1 MMLNK
6 TKQKVLAK
14 ECVVTRLSATASS
27 LSGLKVPSVSM
38 YMALP
43 SPPPWS
49 IGSCGT
55 TQTLSMKIPYSNAF
69 LRNFTSTLPDRW
81 PQVCGTTGSSRSE
94 TLQTSL
100 WWSPSQFHLQRTVNP
115 TSYTLTTSAWISEL
129 YWPCRSLSSS
139 LEPVEIWIISALL
152 WWNSVAVVKPI
163 GTSLAA
169 SVSNEGKSNHGST
182 C

>member
-1 MMLNK
+1 MLS
-6 TKQKVLAK
+6 K
-14 ECVVTRLSATASS
+14 ERLVTHLSATASS

-55 TQTLSMKIPYSNAF
+55 TKTWQMKIPYGNAF
-69 LRNFTSTLPDRW
+69 FVELCLDSTWQVTASVWHNWVFPVRNSPNISVMEPVSIPPAKNRK
-81 PQVCGTTGSSRSE
+81 PQFSLVKHVTGKPRQQWRSM
-94 TLQTSL
+94 
-100 WWSPSQFHLQRTVNP
+100 
-115 TSYTLTTSAWISEL
+115 WISEL
-129 YWPCRSLSSS
+129 YRPCRSLSSS

-152 WWNSVAVVKPI
+152 WWNSVAVVKPM

-169 SVSNEGKSNHGST
+169 SHLNDGQK
-182 C
+182 